1 MYLVIAGC
9 KLLSNRVI
17 NISKGSQEARLK
29 ALYVIFHLGWKA
41 LPKVT
46 GIMIYNGPFPFD
58 QSDVDYD
65 RKYP

>member
-29 ALYVIFHLGWKA
+29 ALYLCN
-41 LPKVT
+41 LPFRMEGLAK
-46 GIMIYNGPFPFD
+46 GDWDND
-58 QSDVDYD
+58 L
-65 RKYP
+65 